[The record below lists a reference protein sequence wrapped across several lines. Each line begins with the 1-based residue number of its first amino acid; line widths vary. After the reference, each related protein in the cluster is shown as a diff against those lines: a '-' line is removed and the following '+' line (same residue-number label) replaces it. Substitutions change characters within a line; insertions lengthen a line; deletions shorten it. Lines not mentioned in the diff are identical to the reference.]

1 MSLGMIGLAR
11 KDMLLSIKQNTSISK
26 YGSFQKKV
34 RKMYQDSVISNIDI
48 SQLGEKTSIVYE
60 ANECNHLRGPDPT
73 SRRISWL
80 LGMCFSMHDRE
91 RIVPF
96 FSSFGWDVLSEEIHL
111 EGFSQQIAWKN
122 TEYVRCFLGAK
133 RTWSVR
139 VQIRLGSQ
147 LIGWIRQQAVR
158 NIEVVQGLMI
168 EPTFSFRFSM
178 RIDNLFLMGSSSFS
192 DFQLGPWSI
201 PISDRPDWLG
211 TLLYHLQ
218 GCFCL
223 EQGMN
228 IAQLAKEKMLSVE
241 GFTHY
246 RQFCSSIP
254 SVGVPRVVA
263 FEDENPKLLLNDELV
278 SMYGDEERKV
288 IRQAAAVFL
297 SGCSIVWLDEEP
309 VCELP
314 DFVQVW
320 YTTSKGEKVG
330 KKSNQRTLQWSE
342 KTP

>member
-1 MSLGMIGLAR
+1 
-11 KDMLLSIKQNTSISK
+11 
-26 YGSFQKKV
+26 
-34 RKMYQDSVISNIDI
+34 MYQDSVISKIDI

-60 ANECNHLRGPDPT
+60 ANTCNHLRGPDPI

-80 LGMCFSMHDRE
+80 LGMCFSIHDRD

-96 FSSFGWDVLSEEIHL
+96 FSSFGWDVLPEEIHL
-111 EGFSQQIAWKN
+111 DGFSQQISWKN
-122 TEYVRCFLGAK
+122 TEYVRCFLGGE
-133 RTWSVR
+133 RTWSIR
-139 VQIRLGSQ
+139 VQIRLGSP
-147 LIGWIRQQAVR
+147 LLGWIRQQSAR
-158 NIEVVQGLMI
+158 NIEIVQGLMV

-178 RIDNLFLMGSSSFS
+178 RIDNLFLMGSSVFS
-192 DFQLGPWSI
+192 DFQLGTWNI

-223 EQGMN
+223 EHGMD
-228 IAQLAKEKMLSVE
+228 IAHLAKEKMLSVD

-254 SVGVPRVVA
+254 DVGVLRVVA
-263 FEDENPKLLLNDELV
+263 FQDENPKLLLNEELV
-278 SMYGDEERKV
+278 SMYGDEQRKA

-309 VCELP
+309 VCALP
-314 DFVQVW
+314 AAVQVW
-320 YTTSKGEKVG
+320 YTTPKGETIG
-330 KKSNQRTLQWSE
+330 ENAKKRTLQWSE
-342 KTP
+342 KIR